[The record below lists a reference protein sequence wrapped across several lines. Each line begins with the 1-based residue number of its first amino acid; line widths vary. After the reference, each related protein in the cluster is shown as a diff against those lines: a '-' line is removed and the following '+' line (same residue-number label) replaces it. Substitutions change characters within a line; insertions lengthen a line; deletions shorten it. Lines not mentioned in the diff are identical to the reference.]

1 METVREYERMDKM
14 KKAKKSSVC
23 LILFLW
29 VFLFTA
35 IHHPIQVKAESASLS
50 VSAPS
55 NANMDESVT
64 VTVNVSG
71 ETAAKYQ
78 LAINYDASVLQYVSS
93 KNCSGGSGT
102 LNLAMDTD
110 SGSFSENITFKTI
123 GAGNGTVSANVADSS
138 KTNTA
143 EKISMNTSAAA
154 TVAVNNAGST
164 STSGNNESTG
174 GTDNTNAANLSSD
187 NSLKSLSLSSGSLS
201 PTFKYNTTK
210 YTANVDADVTSITVD
225 AQPSNEKATIQSI
238 TGNENIVEGQNTIK
252 VVVKAENGVT
262 ATYTIVV
269 TKSAGGQEQVKESES
284 ETEEETAAT
293 SGIVI
298 NDVAYIISEDF
309 TEDEILEDF
318 SATTVSYQG
327 VDYKGISFD
336 KGNLVMLYLVPESGE
351 GQGAFYVY
359 DQNRG
364 IFYPFVKIVYGDRYL
379 IALQAP
385 LDVTIPSNYT
395 QADFTIDEVG
405 TVTAYQQLAED
416 ESAIPEFY
424 VFYAMNS
431 DGAEGWYQ
439 YDSAEQT
446 FQRLNGTLEEDDTQ
460 SDDLERLQSEYN
472 KLSDQLSKEKSHFR
486 KIIGALI
493 VLCVIC
499 VIVIVNLLLRGRGG
513 HNRFEE
519 DEEDFEEGEDELDGF
534 EATVEEET
542 AEDENPEDVQ
552 PKERKLSW
560 REKRKNQKLEE
571 EMFEEEDDFE
581 DDFQDDFEEEPVVKK
596 GVKKN
601 TKPSESKE
609 EEKDEIEVIDL
620 NDL

>member
-1 METVREYERMDKM
+1 M

-23 LILFLW
+23 LIFFLW
-29 VFLFTA
+29 FFLFTA

-123 GAGNGTVSANVADSS
+123 GAGNGTVSANVTDSS

-143 EKISMNTSAAA
+143 EKISMNTSAGA

-164 STSGNNESTG
+164 STSGNNENTG

-201 PTFKYNTTK
+201 PAFKYNTTK
-210 YTANVDADVTSITVD
+210 YTASVDADVTSITVD

-262 ATYTIVV
+262 ATYSIVV
-269 TKSAGGQEQVKESES
+269 TKGAGASEEEQQEEEPESESES

-309 TEDEILEDF
+309 TEDEIPEDF
-318 SATTVSYQG
+318 SAATVSYQG

-351 GQGAFYVY
+351 GQGAFYVH

-395 QADFTIDEVG
+395 EADFTIDEVG

-439 YDSAEQT
+439 YDSVEQT
-446 FQRLNGTLEEDDTQ
+446 VQRLNGTLEEDDTQ

-513 HNRFEE
+513 RNRFEE
-519 DEEDFEEGEDELDGF
+519 DDEEDFEEGEDELDGF
-534 EATVEEET
+534 KTTIEEEV

-552 PKERKLSW
+552 LKERKLSW
-560 REKRKNQKLEE
+560 REKRKNRKLEE
-571 EMFEEEDDFE
+571 EMFEEEDDFD

-596 GVKKN
+596 GAKKN
-601 TKPSESKE
+601 TKPSEPK

>member
-1 METVREYERMDKM
+1 MKLTKKICVSMSACLMAFFLMMAYHPMEA
-14 KKAKKSSVC
+14 KA
-23 LILFLW
+23 
-29 VFLFTA
+29 A
-35 IHHPIQVKAESASLS
+35 SASLS
-50 VSAPS
+50 ISAPS
-55 NANMDESVT
+55 SANIGENVT

-71 ETAAKYQ
+71 DEAAMYQ
-78 LAINYDASVLQYVSS
+78 LSISYDAGVLQYVSS
-93 KNCSGGSGT
+93 KDCSGGSGA
-102 LNLAMDTD
+102 LSLVMDTD
-110 SGSFSENITFKTI
+110 SGSFSESITFKTI
-123 GAGNGTVSANVADSS
+123 GSGNGSVSASVTDSYA
-138 KTNTA
+138 TNSLA
-143 EKISMNTSAAA
+143 NMSMNTSAGA
-154 TVAVNNAGST
+154 TVSVNNAAS
-164 STSGNNESTG
+164 SSSSGNGAGETAQ
-174 GTDNTNAANLSSD
+174 GTDNANLSSD
-187 NSLKSLSLSSGSLS
+187 NSLKSLSISPGSLS
-201 PTFKYNTTK
+201 PAFKYNTTK
-210 YTANVDADVTSITVD
+210 YTASVGSDVTSIAVS
-225 AQPSNEKATIQSI
+225 AQPSNEKATVESV
-238 TGNENIVEGQNTIK
+238 TGNENLVEGQNTIK

-262 ATYTIVV
+262 ATYSIVV
-269 TKSAGGQEQVKESES
+269 TKGAGASEEEQQEEEQESESES

-309 TEDEILEDF
+309 TEDEIPEDF

-405 TVTAYQQLAED
+405 TVAAYQQLAED

-439 YDSAEQT
+439 YDSVEQT

-519 DEEDFEEGEDELDGF
+519 DDEEDFEEGEDELDGF

-542 AEDENPEDVQ
+542 AEDENPEDIQ

-560 REKRKNQKLEE
+560 REKRKNQKMEE
-571 EMFEEEDDFE
+571 EMFEEEDDFDDDFE

-596 GVKKN
+596 GTKKN
-601 TKPSESKE
+601 TKPLEPK